1 MNITIPLIIDPKS
14 NRFNRSEATKSIDS
28 FLNLLISTP
37 RGSCACDLDFGYSL
51 SNLRFE
57 IFNET
62 EGMVSKSD
70 RSYYETPEDMALY
83 SKKISG
89 ISTNYNTFAKEMKSM
104 IEEYESRLTDIEV
117 TMNYIKNL
125 RIIKVSITAV
135 IAHDGS
141 PYSFETTINTWNRI

>member
-1 MNITIPLIIDPKS
+1 MNITIPLTIDTKS
-14 NRFNRSEATKSIDS
+14 SQFNRSQLKRSIDS
-28 FLNLLISTP
+28 FIDLLISTP
-37 RGSCACDLDFGYSL
+37 KGSCACDLDFGYSL

-70 RSYYETPEDMALY
+70 RSYYETPEDMDLY
-83 SKKISG
+83 NKKISG
-89 ISTNYNTFAKEMKSM
+89 TSTNYNTFAKEMKSM
-104 IEEYESRLTDIEV
+104 IEEYEARLTDIEV
-117 TMNYIKNL
+117 SMSYIKNQ
-125 RIIKVSITAV
+125 RIIKVAITAA